1 MMHPQ
6 LGRLLAPRSL
16 AIIGAN
22 DKGNVGARALKTALA
37 LGFSGPVYPINPNY
51 ETLQGRRCYPS
62 LTALPEIPDA
72 AVVSVPIGGALA
84 VVADA
89 AKAAIPALILF
100 SEGFADAG
108 TAAGHERNAA
118 LLRLAADSGM
128 ALCGPNCAGI
138 FSLARNYAATFTN
151 LPEGL
156 RRGGISILSQSGG
169 LINALLE
176 LGRNRGLG
184 VNYVISAGNEAV
196 VNSADYLDWLA
207 DDADTE
213 VIIALIEGVKDG
225 ARLREALAGATAR
238 KPVLILKLGRS
249 AAGGL
254 ATLAHT
260 GSLAGRDDA
269 FRALC
274 AQSGAILCDTVD
286 ALLETAAMLLG
297 LALPRG
303 DRLVLFSTS
312 GGATVL
318 STDLGTAAGLRFPPL
333 APATNA
339 ALQAILE
346 VERPFTNPFDVVG
359 NPRLVKG
366 NNMERCLDT
375 LLADDSVDLVGCVL
389 VLPRDASAQRQ
400 KLLDQVKVAAGR
412 SDKPVVLLP
421 EMTMHWRE
429 TPPDAGTH
437 VAASLQDGLVG
448 LRNLIAYA
456 QHRRQARI
464 AAARKPAPPL
474 PLPRPPGRKVLTE
487 HHSKQILA
495 AAGLPVTREELVQSP
510 EAAVAAARRIGGPVA
525 LKLQSPD
532 LMHKTEAG
540 GVLLGLTDE
549 SAIRAGYQSLTAR
562 HAGLAACDGVLVQ
575 EMIADGVEIM
585 LGMVRDPA
593 LGPLIV
599 LSPGGVFVAL
609 FERAAAVRLPP
620 FDHAEAER
628 MVEECAAVT
637 RLLQGF
643 RGRPPADRAAL
654 VALIVDFAAFTE
666 RLDPSVAAIDL
677 NPVMVLPAGRGTVIV
692 DAAIEF
698 AAIR

>member
-1 MMHPQ
+1 
-6 LGRLLAPRSL
+6 
-16 AIIGAN
+16 
-22 DKGNVGARALKTALA
+22 
-37 LGFSGPVYPINPNY
+37 
-51 ETLQGRRCYPS
+51 
-62 LTALPEIPDA
+62 
-72 AVVSVPIGGALA
+72 VPIGGALA

-89 AKAAIPALILF
+89 AAAGIPAIVLF

-108 TAAGHERNAA
+108 TAAGTERNEA
-118 LLRLAADSGM
+118 LLRIAADSGM

-138 FSLARNYAATFTN
+138 FSMARSYAATFTN
-151 LPEGL
+151 IPEGL

-184 VNYVISAGNEAV
+184 FNYVISAGNEAV

-207 DDADTE
+207 EDPDTKA
-213 VIIALIEGVKDG
+213 IIAVIEGVKDG
-225 ARLREALAGATAR
+225 AGLRESLARATAR

-249 AAGGL
+249 EAGSL

-260 GSLAGRDDA
+260 GSLAGREDA

-274 AQSGAILCDTVD
+274 AQSGALLCDTID
-286 ALLETAAMLLG
+286 ALLETAAMLVS

-318 STDLGTAAGLRFPPL
+318 STDLGVAAGLRFPPL
-333 APATNA
+333 ATATNA
-339 ALQAILE
+339 ALQSILE

-375 LLADDSVDLVGCVL
+375 LLADDTVDLVGCVL

-400 KLLDQVKVAAGR
+400 KLLDQVKQAAAR

-421 EMTMHWRE
+421 EMTMHWRDA
-429 TPPDAGTH
+429 PPDAGTH

-456 QHRRQARI
+456 RHRRRAPA
-464 AAARKPAPPL
+464 AAARAPASPL
-474 PLPRPPGRKVLTE
+474 LLPRAAGRKILTE
-487 HHSKQILA
+487 HQSKEILA
-495 AAGLPVTREELVQSP
+495 AAGLPVTREALVQSE
-510 EAAVAAARRIGGPVA
+510 EAAVAAACRLGGTVA

-540 GVLLGLTDE
+540 GVLLGLGDE
-549 SAIRAGYQSLTAR
+549 AAIRAGYAALTRCASLAS
-562 HAGLAACDGVLVQ
+562 CDGVLVQ
-575 EMIADGVEIM
+575 EMVEGGVEIM

-599 LSPGGVFVAL
+599 LGPGGIFVEL
-609 FERAAAVRLPP
+609 FERSVAVRLPP
-620 FDHAEAER
+620 FDRDEAER
-628 MVEECAAVT
+628 MVEECAPVT

-654 VALIVDFAAFTE
+654 AALIADFAAFAE
-666 RLDPSVAAIDL
+666 RLEDGVAAIDL
-677 NPVMVLPAGRGTVIV
+677 NPVIVLPAGRGAKIV
-692 DAAIEF
+692 DAGIEF
-698 AAIR
+698 ARDAKVREDAS